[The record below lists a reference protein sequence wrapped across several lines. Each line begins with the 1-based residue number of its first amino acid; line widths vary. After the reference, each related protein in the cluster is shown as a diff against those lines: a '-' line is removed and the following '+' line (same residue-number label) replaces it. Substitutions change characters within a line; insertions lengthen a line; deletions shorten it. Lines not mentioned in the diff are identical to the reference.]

1 MSDAAGGAHA
11 SLPRSL
17 PPTCLRQPMIPL
29 KDRNPTR
36 LFPLVTV
43 ALIALNILAWLFEL
57 SLGGRLDGFI
67 QVFGLV
73 PARLTTAW
81 SGEGVPLFAAV
92 PVFTSIFLHGG
103 WLHLIGNMLY
113 LWVFG
118 DNVEDKLGHGRFI
131 FFYLLCGLAASVLHV
146 AMDPA
151 SPIPTVGAS
160 GAVSGVLGAYL
171 LLFPRARV
179 LTLIPIFIFLQLAEL
194 PALVVIGIWFI
205 LQFVNGMISMG
216 MDTAGM
222 GGVAWWAHIGG
233 FAAGMLLVYP
243 FRKYK

>member
-1 MSDAAGGAHA
+1 
-11 SLPRSL
+11 
-17 PPTCLRQPMIPL
+17 MIPL

-36 LFPLVTV
+36 RVPVVTV

-57 SLGGRLDGFI
+57 SLGERLEGFI
-67 QVFGLV
+67 AAFGLV
-73 PARLTTAW
+73 PAHLTAVW
-81 SGEGVPLFAAV
+81 SGEGVPLSATV
-92 PVFTSIFLHGG
+92 PLFTSIFLHGG
-103 WLHLIGNMLY
+103 WLHLLGNMLY

-131 FFYLLCGLAASVLHV
+131 LFYLLCGLVASVLHV
-146 AMDPA
+146 AMDPT
-151 SPIPTVGAS
+151 SPVPTVGAS

-179 LTLIPIFIFLQLAEL
+179 LTLIPVFIFLQVAEL
-194 PALVVIGIWFI
+194 PAIVVLGLWFV
-205 LQFVNGMISMG
+205 LQFVNGMVSLG

-243 FRKYK
+243 FRKHQ